1 MKTVISNWLQFRS
14 QLETAIWEL
23 KKKTPKE
30 HIFKMCNCPLGVKI
44 IIIKKKKKNNKAIN
58 INLLL
63 GE

>member
-44 IIIKKKKKNNKAIN
+44 IIIIKKKNKAIN